1 MVALPSLLQPAIV
14 NDRISRLKV
23 TNNVLQRAFGM
34 QAGGPSVKRTPSR
47 RGMYDIYNDS
57 REVASASAPGTEAL
71 TRARFPIGQVAFSI
85 PRHAEKIPILLEE
98 VNQMRPIGGPVS
110 SIDELGEQYIIS
122 QEANQKKTLTAL
134 REFQIA
140 AMLRGSYTWTA
151 SGRGYNNTFSGGSV
165 TINFQIPSGN
175 KTQLDMLGGG
185 SIIGTTW
192 SNAAAP
198 IIRDCLQVNQAFIE
212 SIGKGLKEIWVNS
225 TVWGYIITNTEVQN
239 LAGSVNNPIRSM
251 NRNEDETFVAVL
263 EALPWV
269 TFHICDEVLSVAGTN
284 TRVIPDTAAVFL
296 PEMDGWVCE
305 YMECPEPVVDPMT
318 KKVVN
323 QYGEYFYYDV
333 KSDPVSWELHSR
345 HNGLPILKVPAAV
358 AFGTV
363 VF

>member
-23 TNNVLQRAFGM
+23 TNTVLQRAFGM
-34 QAGGPSVKRTPSR
+34 QKGGSAVRRNPSR
-47 RGMYDIYNDS
+47 RGLYDIYNDT

-71 TRARFPIGQVAFSI
+71 TRERFPIGQVAYSV

-110 SIDELGEQYIIS
+110 SIDELGEQYILL
-122 QEANQKKTLTAL
+122 QEQNQKMTITSL

-140 AMLRGSYTWTA
+140 AMLRGSYTWTR
-151 SGRGYNNTFSGGSV
+151 SGRGYANTFSGGEV
-165 TINFQIPSGN
+165 TVNFQIPSGN
-175 KTQLDMLGGG
+175 KSQLDMLGGG
-185 SIIGTTW
+185 SIIGTAW
-192 SNAAAP
+192 DNAAAP
-198 IIRDCLQVNQAFIE
+198 IIRDCFQVNQAMIE
-212 SIGKGLKEIWVNS
+212 LIGKGLKDIWINS
-225 TVWGYIITNTEVQN
+225 TVWGFVITNTEVQN
-239 LAGSVNNPIRSM
+239 LAGSVNNPVRSL
-251 NRNEDETFVAVL
+251 NRGEDETFVAVL

-269 TFHICDEVLSVAGTN
+269 TWHICDEVLKVYGTN

-318 KKVVN
+318 KKVSN

-333 KSDPVSWELHSR
+333 KSDPVSYELHSR
-345 HNGLPILKVPAAV
+345 FNGLPILKVPAAV
-358 AFGTV
+358 AFATV
-363 VF
+363 DF